1 MRYHRRQVLSAEHV
15 HFCPQ
20 NLTLG
25 GNAPEMLKVLVRLLF
40 DFPQTVILSTVG
52 EQTYHETCCFQLC
65 RPWYFGTKQEHFSD
79 QKRAVCFG
87 IVFHWLQKL
96 WTAMLYRD
104 FNLMISLCKVR
115 SFKMSMLSNFIH
127 QFLHVGSG
135 YPSKNVHFLIFSVHC
150 IRCTSFFDD
159 SPPTSLQLDHSRA
172 VVLNLFSTTP
182 PLTNCLCFK
191 PPVFK

>member
-1 MRYHRRQVLSAEHV
+1 VFNFIGITRYPTDETCKNTYYPTQLLAGFRNCIPIKGLTLSGSWLKFSSLMRYHRRQVLSAEHV

-65 RPWYFGTKQEHFSD
+65 RPWCFGTRQEHFSD

-96 WTAMLYRD
+96 WTAMLYRN

-127 QFLHVGSG
+127 QLLQVESG
-135 YPSKNVHFLIFSVHC
+135 
-150 IRCTSFFDD
+150 
-159 SPPTSLQLDHSRA
+159 
-172 VVLNLFSTTP
+172 
-182 PLTNCLCFK
+182 
-191 PPVFK
+191 